1 MYTAHKTHLHMSTT
15 VQQLQDAREQL
26 QAVADQVDDEDL
38 SEELRYADALVERVE
53 NNLQDLCP
61 EA

>member
-1 MYTAHKTHLHMSTT
+1 MSTT
-15 VQQLQDAREQL
+15 VQQLRDAREQL

-61 EA
+61 DA

>member
-1 MYTAHKTHLHMSTT
+1 MSNA
-15 VQQLQDAREQL
+15 VQQLREARNQL
-26 QAVADQVDDEDL
+26 QAVADQVDDENL

-53 NNLQDLCP
+53 NNLEDLSP

>member
-1 MYTAHKTHLHMSTT
+1 MSTT
-15 VQQLQDAREQL
+15 IQQLRDAREQL

-53 NNLQDLCP
+53 NNLQELSP